1 MSDDRTLDRL
11 IAHLRGQV
19 AELRRL
25 EGENAPAAELAERK
39 RLILRLQERLA
50 YVVRDLLGVP
60 RTSPTSGTTKRR
72 RAGATAGFTSSYT
85 RELPSTIR

>member
-1 MSDDRTLDRL
+1 MSDERTLDRL

-25 EGENAPAAELAERK
+25 EGEGAADEALAERK

-50 YVVRDLLGVP
+50 YVVRDLLTVQ
-60 RTSPTSGTTKRR
+60 RTSNRTT
-72 RAGATAGFTSSYT
+72 
-85 RELPSTIR
+85 

>member
-1 MSDDRTLDRL
+1 MTDQRTLDRL

-25 EGENAPAAELAERK
+25 EGENAPAEELAERK

-50 YVVRDLLGVP
+50 YAVRDVLSP
-60 RTSPTSGTTKRR
+60 QRTSP
-72 RAGATAGFTSSYT
+72 A
-85 RELPSTIR
+85 